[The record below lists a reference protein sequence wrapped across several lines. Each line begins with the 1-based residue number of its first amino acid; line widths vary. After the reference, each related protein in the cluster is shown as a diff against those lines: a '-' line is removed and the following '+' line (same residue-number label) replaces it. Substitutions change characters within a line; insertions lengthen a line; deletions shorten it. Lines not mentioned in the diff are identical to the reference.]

1 MELTDKVVLITGATR
16 GIGAACALAFAS
28 AGAKLVL
35 HGRKELTP
43 TVKEALAAQGAD
55 YRFIAADMADPAEVA
70 TLAEAAWAAYG
81 HLNVLVNNAGIVSD
95 KLLTGMKLADFDRVV
110 NVDLRGPFVLI
121 QALMKKFNRQRA
133 GAIINLAS
141 VVGLHGNLGQANY
154 AAAKAGLIGLT
165 KTVAREGARR
175 GIRANAIAPGMIAS
189 DMTAALSERVQET
202 LRDEVPL
209 KRFGRPEE
217 VAQAAR
223 FLAEND
229 YVTGQVLVVDGGMT
243 I

>member
-81 HLNVLVNNAGIVSD
+81 HLDVLVNNAGIVSD

>member
-1 MELTDKVVLITGATR
+1 MELKDKVVLITGATR
-16 GIGAACALAFAS
+16 GIGAACALAFAG

-35 HGRKELTP
+35 HGRRELPSAIKEKLD
-43 TVKEALAAQGAD
+43 VAGAD
-55 YRFIAADMADPAEVA
+55 YRFLAADMADPEAVVK
-70 TLAEAAWAAYG
+70 LASAAWAAYG
-81 HLNVLVNNAGIVSD
+81 HLDVLVNNAGIVSD
-95 KLLTGMKLADFDRVV
+95 KLLTGMKLAEFDRVV
-110 NVDLRGPFVLI
+110 AVDLRGPFVLI
-121 QALMKKFNRQRA
+121 QALMKQFNHQRA

-175 GIRANAIAPGMIAS
+175 GVRANAIAPGMIAS
-189 DMTAALSERVQET
+189 DMTGALSERVRET
-202 LRDEVPL
+202 IRDGVPL

-217 VAQAAR
+217 VAQAAL
-223 FLAEND
+223 FLAQND
-229 YVTGQVLVVDGGMT
+229 YVTGQILVVDGGMT